1 MIVAVLMVRRS
12 PWMRQIVRR
21 LAKSGHEVVALAIE
35 EGKRSSSASSAVSE
49 EMVGGAA
56 ANACVRWHPLALG
69 HPLLHGPKA
78 MQLAGALPKLCRE
91 ARADVLLTLYGGNFA
106 LGAWLS
112 RVRPYVVYVVGS
124 DVLFMN
130 GARRLLT
137 SAALTG
143 ASAVPVNGGYL
154 ARRTQEIAPRAR
166 ITPLLIGVDTDVFRP
181 LDDRPLPVRIVCTRA
196 FKPVYDNERL
206 IEALRLLEGSDADF
220 SVTFTSDGP
229 LLDRARSLAREILS
243 PGLNARVEFLG
254 GVLDE
259 VLRDAVR
266 RAHVY
271 VSMSLSDGT
280 STSLLEAMSCGVF
293 PVVSDIPQNREWVEP
308 ETGNGILVPI
318 GDAQALA
325 EALRR
330 SIVDLDMREKA
341 AGPNRARIQEAGNG
355 TVNVMKLTAI
365 LESAAREQ

>member
-1 MIVAVLMVRRS
+1 MIVAVLMVRGS

-21 LAKSGHEVVALAIE
+21 LAESGHEVVALAIE
-35 EGKRSSSASSAVSE
+35 DGRRPDSASS
-49 EMVGGAA
+49 EMSVDMAGDADV
-56 ANACVRWHPLALG
+56 NARVRWRPQALG

-78 MQLAGALPKLCRE
+78 MQLARVLPRLFRE

-130 GARRLLT
+130 GAKRLLT
-137 SAALTG
+137 SVALTG
-143 ASAVPVNGGYL
+143 ANAVPVNGGYL

-166 ITPLLIGVDTDVFRP
+166 ITPLLIGVDTDVFCP
-181 LDDRPLPVRIVCTRA
+181 LDDKPLPVRIVCTRA

-206 IEALRLLEGSDADF
+206 IEALRLLEGLDVAF

-229 LLDRARSLAREILS
+229 LLGRARSLAREILS

-254 GVLDE
+254 GVSDE

-293 PVVSDIPQNREWVEP
+293 PVASDIPQNREWVEP

-318 GDAQALA
+318 GDPKALA

-330 SIVDLDMREKA
+330 SIADSDMRERA

-355 TVNVMKLTAI
+355 TVNVKKLTAI
-365 LESAAREQ
+365 LESVA